1 MHTSK
6 VIVNI
11 LETEDPAIFIALVA
25 LVLHLA
31 YNYNYNLL
39 SVLWH
44 FTLIEV
50 EKKIDKEDL
59 EVNESF

>member
-31 YNYNYNLL
+31 YN
-39 SVLWH
+39 
-44 FTLIEV
+44 
-50 EKKIDKEDL
+50 
-59 EVNESF
+59 